1 MSQESPR
8 IETEAVEMSPELLKV
23 FRKTEALIQKEYGAS
38 PSAHELLRLWT
49 ACATVWSLKREF
61 EEAVMGVD
69 ASTLLP
75 DEEGHYDERSL

>member
-1 MSQESPR
+1 MSQETPHVAV
-8 IETEAVEMSPELLKV
+8 EAVEMSPDLMKV
-23 FRKTEALIQKEYGAS
+23 FRKTEALIQKEYGVS

-61 EEAVMGVD
+61 EEAVLGVD

-75 DEEGHYDERSL
+75 DEEGHYDEHSL